1 MIFNPM
7 KRLFVFGDSFSEN
20 WKTNSPYSIWKGY
33 IPKTYSEIIS
43 EELGIKSFNFAKAG
57 FSNADIFESVCQNVN
72 SIGENDIVIILWSGL
87 SRFRLVNH
95 RLDKWVSIQPGS
107 FELKQKDNLIPNEI
121 SERTIN
127 EIFVNR
133 NHILYKKE
141 VQNWINLL
149 KHTFKSNIFIN
160 STWSDYD
167 WGIPKIT
174 YERISDE
181 TNDKIMDYHWS
192 ERGQCDFA
200 QWCISKIKTEKYV
213 GIG

>member
-1 MIFNPM
+1 MR
-7 KRLFVFGDSFSEN
+7 RLFVFGDSFSEN
-20 WKTNSPYSIWKGY
+20 WKTDNPYSIWKGY
-33 IPKTYSEIIS
+33 TPKTYSEIIS
-43 EELGIKSFNFAKAG
+43 EELRLECFNFSGAG
-57 FSNADIFESVCQNVN
+57 WSNYDIFEAVCRNVD
-72 SIGENDIVIILWSGL
+72 SIAENDIIIILWSGL
-87 SRFRLVNH
+87 NRFRLVNH
-95 RLDKWVSIQPGS
+95 QLNIWISMQPAS
-107 FELKQKDNLIPNEI
+107 FKLKQKDNLIPNGI
-121 SERTIN
+121 SEKTID
-127 EIFVNR
+127 ETIVNR
-133 NHILYKKE
+133 NHILYKEE

-192 ERGQCDFA
+192 ERGQYDFA